1 MKKRDVFMEVVD
13 KMLLPYQVTLQE
25 ILDEYPTNKID
36 GLEWYYYFYV
46 PLEVQGKILAPY
58 IKKKQFKPLWWLAL
72 PTEVRFYTWFNKQIK
87 DPVLINNRNKIIDA
101 YERVL

>member
-13 KMLLPYQVTLQE
+13 KMLLPYQITLQE

-46 PLEVQGKILAPY
+46 PEEVQSKILAPY
-58 IKKKQFKPLWWLAL
+58 IKKKQFKPLWWFSL
-72 PTEVRFYTWFNKQIK
+72 PAEVKSNIWFDKQIK
-87 DPVLINNRNKIIDA
+87 DLVLINNRNKIIDA

>member
-13 KMLLPYQVTLQE
+13 KMLLPYQITLQE

-46 PLEVQGKILAPY
+46 PLEVQDKIVAPY
-58 IKKKQFKPLWWLAL
+58 IKKKQFNSLWWFAL
-72 PTEVRFYTWFNKQIK
+72 PATVKNNTWVDKQIK
-87 DPVLINNRNKIIDA
+87 NPVLINNRNKIIDA

>member
-13 KMLLPYQVTLQE
+13 KMLLPYQITLQE

-46 PLEVQGKILAPY
+46 PLEVQDKIVAPY
-58 IKKKQFKPLWWLAL
+58 IKKKQFNSLWWFSL
-72 PTEVRFYTWFNKQIK
+72 PAEVKSNIWFDKQIK
-87 DPVLINNRNKIIDA
+87 DLVLINNRNKIIDA

>member
-1 MKKRDVFMEVVD
+1 MKKKDVFMEVVD

-36 GLEWYYYFYV
+36 GLEWYHYFYV
-46 PLEVQGKILAPY
+46 PGEVQNKIVAPY
-58 IKKKQFKPLWWLAL
+58 IKKKEFHPAWWLSL
-72 PTEVRFYTWFNKQIK
+72 PATVKSNIWCDKQIK
-87 DPVLINNRNKIIDA
+87 DLVLINNRNKIIDA